1 MMSAPNRQ
9 QMGEQARDVLLAEA
23 LGDLKDLVDLLADA
37 DKKMKA
43 YVEQYEHSESKAW
56 LALLDSKMQEFKHFQ
71 IPEMAAAK
79 LQVHSETFLRGVML
93 EVRRLV
99 SLEIGRQSRHRRVI
113 LGSACFLAGFA
124 FATVL
129 HVIF

>member
-1 MMSAPNRQ
+1 MSASHRQ
-9 QMGEQARDVLLAEA
+9 QMGVQAREVLLAEA
-23 LGDLKDLVDLLADA
+23 LGDLKELVDLLAEA

-43 YVEQYEHSESKAW
+43 YVDQYENSESKAW
-56 LALLDSKMQEFKHFQ
+56 LALLDNKMQEFKHFQ

-93 EVRRLV
+93 EVKRLV
-99 SLEIGRQSRHRRVI
+99 SLEVSRQSRNQKVVFSMA
-113 LGSACFLAGFA
+113 LFLAGFA

-129 HVIF
+129 HLIF